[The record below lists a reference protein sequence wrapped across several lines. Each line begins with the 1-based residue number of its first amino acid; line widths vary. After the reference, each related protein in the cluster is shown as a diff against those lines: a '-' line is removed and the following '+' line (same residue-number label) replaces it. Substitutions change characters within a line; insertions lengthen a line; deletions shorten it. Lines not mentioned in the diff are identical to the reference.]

1 MTKAKKKKRDVA
13 TRDPWIP
20 HPEQRETVPNIELYS
35 VLVGNIPSLPSEVA
49 AEGDLE
55 SMGFS
60 KKQSLDWQLA
70 VTVSFIDVCLL
81 SLKLHSVV

>member
-1 MTKAKKKKRDVA
+1 
-13 TRDPWIP
+13 
-20 HPEQRETVPNIELYS
+20 
-35 VLVGNIPSLPSEVA
+35 LVGNIPSLPSEVA

-81 SLKLHSVV
+81 SLKLHSVVWYCIALQDRIEQDTSCNRRVLTIHFLLLPSLVNIL